1 MPLQIPN
8 LDDRRYQELLDE
20 SLRRIPVHNPEW
32 TNFNRSDPG
41 VTLIEV
47 FAFLTETLLYRA
59 NQIPERNRKKFLTLL
74 GVPLRPASSAVG
86 LIAVANERGPM
97 ETVTLSKGLEVRAG
111 QVPFRTERGL
121 DVLPVEARVY
131 YKRRLKNQ
139 DAMADYYKQL
149 YASYTGSPFTNDA
162 DLLLYETVLLDP
174 QNTSGISLGQ
184 DTVDNSLWVALLARK
199 DECPIEARKKIENRV
214 LSLGIA
220 PSLDETS
227 KRLLPAGQA
236 NPQSSALLQYKIP
249 IGGELPASPE
259 QRLPRYKTLTSD
271 ALTDVLAEPGIVE
284 IKLPAA
290 DEMQLWTNLDPL
302 EPGVNDFPP
311 TLEDTKLNDRLVTW
325 LRIEASSAVR
335 VRLMWVGINAVAV
348 SQRAHIAGEL
358 LPDGTGEPDQIVTL
372 SRVPVVP
379 KSVRLTIGDEEWQE
393 IDDLL
398 SAGPEVQ
405 VPDLRLPP
413 GSPAPKPRPATVY
426 YVNPE
431 SGEIKFGDGM
441 RGKRPPAGA
450 PIRASYDYGVG
461 VAGNVGPNSIN
472 NSPVLPAGFTVA
484 NPLRTWG
491 GAEAESVSE
500 GEKQI
505 PRYLQNRDRL
515 VSAIDF
521 ETITLRTPGV
531 DVARVEVIP
540 AFNPEL
546 SPNEPGDAPGAVTL
560 MVIPRFDPKSPD
572 APMPNSAF
580 LNTICRHLDP
590 RRLVTTELF
599 IRGPVYKPIWISIGI
614 NVLAGMSPAE
624 VREAVKKALQD
635 FLAPIRQDV
644 ESTGTLLL
652 DNQSAFLSTPQYAWL
667 QKGWPLRK
675 AVNDRELMAVASRVA
690 GVQLVNDVKIAEGTK
705 PATSPISMTGL
716 ELPRIAG
723 ISVNIGEPVDIDQL
737 RGTSNIA
744 GGAGGGATTAGPKL
758 VPVPVIPDEC

>member
-1 MPLQIPN
+1 MPLQTPN
-8 LDDRRYQELLDE
+8 LDDRRYQELLEE

-74 GVPLRPASSAVG
+74 GVPLQPASSAVG
-86 LIAVANERGPM
+86 LVTVTNERGPM
-97 ETVTLSKGLEVRAG
+97 ETVTLSKGIEVRAG

-121 DVLPVEARVY
+121 DVLPIETRVY

-139 DAMADYYKQL
+139 QAMADYYKQL

-162 DLLLYETVLLDP
+162 DLLLYETMLLDSG
-174 QNTSGISLGQ
+174 NTNGISLGQ
-184 DTVDNSLWVALLARK
+184 DTVDNSLWIALLARRG
-199 DECPIEARKKIENRV
+199 ESPAEVRQKIANKV

-220 PSLDETS
+220 PSLDDNS
-227 KRLLPAGQA
+227 KRLSPAGQA
-236 NPQSSALLQYKIP
+236 NPQSSGLLEYKIP
-249 IGGELPASPE
+249 VGGELPIAPA
-259 QRLPRYKTLTSD
+259 QRVPTYKSLTSD
-271 ALTDVLAEPGIVE
+271 ALVDVLAEPGIVE
-284 IKLPAA
+284 IKLPGA

-311 TLEDTKLNDRLVTW
+311 ALEDTKMNDQLVTW

-348 SQRAHIAGEL
+348 SQRARIAGEL
-358 LPDGTGEPDQIVTL
+358 LPAGTGEPDQVATL
-372 SRVPVVP
+372 SRAPVVP
-379 KSVRLTIGDEEWQE
+379 RSVRLTVGDEEWQE

-398 SAGPEVQ
+398 SAGPEVE

-413 GSPAPKPRPATVY
+413 GAPRPKPRPARVY

-431 SGEIKFGDGM
+431 SGQIKFGDGM
-441 RGKRPPAGA
+441 RGQRPPTGA
-450 PIRASYDYGVG
+450 PIRATYDYGLG
-461 VAGNVGPNSIN
+461 RAGNVGPNSIN

-491 GAEAESVSE
+491 GAEAETVGE

-505 PRYLQNRDRL
+505 SRYLQNRDRL
-515 VSAIDF
+515 VSAADF
-521 ETITLRTPGV
+521 ETLTLRTPGV

-560 MVIPRFDPKSPD
+560 MVIPRFDPGSPD
-572 APMPNSAF
+572 APAPNSAF
-580 LNTICRHLDP
+580 LNTICRYLDP

-614 NVLAGMSPAE
+614 NVLSGVSPAE

-635 FLAPIRQDV
+635 FLAPIRQEV
-644 ESTGTLLL
+644 ESAGASLL
-652 DNQSAFLSTPQYAWL
+652 DNQSAFLSTPQFAAL

-690 GVQLVNDVKIAEGTK
+690 GVQLVNDVRIAEGNR
-705 PATSPISMTGL
+705 PAASPINMTGL
-716 ELPRIAG
+716 ELPRVVG
-723 ISVNIGEPVDIDQL
+723 ISVNIGEPAEIDQL
-737 RGTSNIA
+737 RGTA
-744 GGAGGGATTAGPKL
+744 TATGGSATSPGPRL
-758 VPVPVIPDEC
+758 VPVPTIPEEC